1 MFSQSHNYLCKKKS
15 NSQSQIFFL
24 KYKTR
29 PLTHTR
35 TRMQS
40 ERLWNQITVGV
51 KFLQKFCYQNGPDNL
66 RFPTLE
72 KWSLVTKGGKS

>member
-1 MFSQSHNYLCKKKS
+1 MQKKNLILKVKYY
-15 NSQSQIFFL
+15 FF

-29 PLTHTR
+29 PLTDTR

-72 KWSLVTKGGKS
+72 KWSVVTKGGKS